1 MKRALMMLALAMVL
15 GCDTT
20 PELAPN
26 NMKKGDQYL
35 AEKDYDVAEYYYEKI
50 PDSSPLYKE
59 AQLKL
64 KQIVDI
70 RAGAIPKV
78 SAEAELQKV
87 SVFEQSIIR
96 NDDGKTPIHNVSL
109 NNESTHKLVSV
120 QLEFTYFDGAGNLI
134 GLKRCTVNK
143 AMSAKTQE
151 TFTNIAPGTLDVPC
165 ASSKVKVISA
175 EFQ

>member
-1 MKRALMMLALAMVL
+1 MKRTLIMLALAVFF

-35 AEKDYDVAEYYYEKI
+35 AERDYDVAEYYYEKI

-64 KQIVDI
+64 KQIADI
-70 RAGAIPKV
+70 RDSAIPKV
-78 SAEAELQKV
+78 SAEAELQKL
-87 SVFEQSIIR
+87 SVFEQNIIR
-96 NDDGKTPIHNVSL
+96 NDDGKTPIHTVSL
-109 NNESTHKLVSV
+109 NNESTHKLTSV
-120 QLEFTYFDGAGNLI
+120 QLEFTYFDAAGNII
-134 GLKRCTVNK
+134 GVKRCTVAK
-143 AMSAKTQE
+143 AMSAKTQQA
-151 TFTNIAPGTLDVPC
+151 FTDIAPGILDVPC
-165 ASSKVKVISA
+165 ASSKVKIISA